1 MLFANILRLPRRLA
15 GMCLFAVLILFH
27 VMPAP
32 LRAQTT
38 QAGAFDATT
47 LRQPTD
53 LGFVWLI
60 KAGDDPSYA
69 RADFD
74 DSQWTPLDTN
84 QSLKQIFTT
93 QHPSVIW
100 YRLHVK
106 TAPNQAGL
114 ALEEFNLS
122 SAFEIYANGER
133 MFANGSVAPYR
144 PYGFQARIVKP
155 IPEAMIATGSVV
167 IAMRLYVSSNEW
179 VSAFPGYFPYNLV
192 MGQET
197 ALSDHVWLTIIGD
210 NLLGWFYE
218 FAGLGL
224 GIIALALFAAQR
236 QQREYF
242 WIFLLFLV
250 TAVHAPLEFYQLFH
264 NLPTWASY
272 VNGCFSIAG
281 LVLQTLMFLAFLRMP
296 LKPWLQAWLAVSAI
310 GILFQSWQT
319 ASGTGSSIGVLVS
332 VTPELSLIAGFIPI
346 LLIVHWRRGNQEAG
360 ILLVPAVVSSL
371 SIYVQLGIFVVSQI
385 PGLAGPAFRFQN
397 AIFNWTAGPFTIN
410 STSID
415 GCLFVLSLAI
425 ILVLRSTRIAQQQAY
440 LETEMAAARE
450 VQQIIL
456 PEQLERVPGFSIESA
471 YVPAQQVGGD
481 FFQILPAPEGSLLL
495 VIGDVAG
502 KGLPAAMLVSV
513 LVGAIR
519 GVAEYT
525 SEPAELL
532 ANLNQRL
539 VGRVA
544 GSFST
549 ALAARIFPDGA
560 VVLANAGHLP
570 PYLDGQEVAVSGAL
584 PLGAKSGTRYETIR
598 FQMPRGSRLTFYS
611 DGIVEAQNPTGE
623 LFGFER
629 SRQISMEPVAAIV
642 EAAKQF
648 GQQDDMTVIAI
659 TRDAAAVRDVQA
671 QKVSVTAPALAN

>member
-1 MLFANILRLPRRLA
+1 MLFPTSLRLLRRLA
-15 GMCLFAVLILFH
+15 GICLCAFLGLLFF
-27 VMPAP
+27 PPGP
-32 LRAQTT
+32 LCAQS
-38 QAGAFDATT
+38 FDATT

-74 DSQWTPLDTN
+74 DSRWTRLDTN
-84 QSLKQIFTT
+84 QSLKQVFPT

-106 TAPNQAGL
+106 VAPNETGL
-114 ALEEFNLS
+114 SLEEFNLS
-122 SAFEIYANGER
+122 SAFEIYVNGER
-133 MFANGSVAPYR
+133 LLANGVVSPYR
-144 PYGFQARIVKP
+144 PYGFQARIVKR
-155 IPEAMIATGSVV
+155 IPDAMIASGSVV

-179 VSAFPGYFPYNLV
+179 VSSFPGYFPYNLAI
-192 MGQET
+192 GQGT
-197 ALSDHVWLTIIGD
+197 ALSDHVWLTTIGE
-210 NLLGWFYE
+210 NLLGWFYQ
-218 FAGLGL
+218 FAGMGL
-224 GIIALALFAAQR
+224 GMIALALFTAQR
-236 QQREYF
+236 QQREYL

-250 TAVHAPLEFYQLFH
+250 TALHAPLQFYELFH
-264 NLPTWASY
+264 NLPTWSTY
-272 VNGCFSIAG
+272 INGCFNIAG

-296 LKPWLQAWLAVSAI
+296 VKRWLQAWLVVSAI
-310 GILFQSWQT
+310 GILFGSWQT
-319 ASGTGSSIGVLVS
+319 ATGTGSSIGTLFS
-332 VTPELSLIAGFIPI
+332 FAPELGLLAGIIPI
-346 LLIVHWRRGNQEAG
+346 LLILHWRRGNHEAG

-371 SIYVQLGIFVVSQI
+371 SIYLQLGVFLVGMI
-385 PGLAGPAFRFQN
+385 PEFAGPAFRFQK
-397 AIFNWTAGPFTIN
+397 AIFNWTVGPFEIN
-410 STSID
+410 ANSID

-425 ILVLRSTRIAQQQAY
+425 ILVLRSTRIAQHQAY

-560 VVLANAGHLP
+560 VVLSNAGHLP
-570 PYLDGQEVAVSGAL
+570 PYLDGQEVAISGAL
-584 PLGAKSGTRYETIR
+584 PLGAKSGTHYETMR

-611 DGIVEAQNPTGE
+611 DGIVEAQNPKGE

-659 TRDAAAVRDVQA
+659 TRDAAAVRDTQA
-671 QKVSVTAPALAN
+671 QKVSVTAPALVN